1 MQFFKSQNLRV
12 DVGEISIN
20 TITNYYKPIKL
31 FCEMNSILVNW
42 RIISKGIKKGNK
54 VSEDRPPS
62 IEEIKRI
69 MEYPDVRIKAIVS
82 IMISSG
88 IRTGSWD
95 YLKWKDI
102 TPVMQNGIVIAAK
115 LKAYNTKTL
124 ESPPILCS
132 VSSGI

>member
-1 MQFFKSQNLRV
+1 
-12 DVGEISIN
+12 
-20 TITNYYKPIKL
+20 
-31 FCEMNSILVNW
+31 MNSILVNW
-42 RIISKGIKKGNK
+42 RIISKGIKKGNQ